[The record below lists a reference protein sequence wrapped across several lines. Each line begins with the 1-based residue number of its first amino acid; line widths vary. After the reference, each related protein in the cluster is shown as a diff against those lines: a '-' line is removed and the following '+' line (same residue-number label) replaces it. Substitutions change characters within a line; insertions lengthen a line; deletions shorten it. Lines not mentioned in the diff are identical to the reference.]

1 MSDLSWKDGIYRA
14 GAVQAG
20 YIEEVVGLHPE
31 LYFQYR
37 VKSPPECERLITS
50 AIIKDTAKAGD
61 TLDTMQKEV
70 KASLTH
76 WSLSAPLGSDLSH
89 ALLKRVFWI
98 IVQSDPSKP
107 IPAFFENPGTLE
119 EQVKKS

>member
-20 YIEEVVGLHPE
+20 FVNEAVGWHPE
-31 LYFQYR
+31 IYFEYR
-37 VKSPPECERLITS
+37 VKSPAECERLITS
-50 AIIKDTAKAGD
+50 VIVKDASKAGE
-61 TLDTMQKEV
+61 TLDRMQKEV
-70 KASLTH
+70 KDSITR
-76 WSLSAPLGSDLSH
+76 WSLSAPLGSELSH

-98 IVQSDPSKP
+98 IVQSDPSNP
-107 IPAFFENPGTLE
+107 IPERFENPGTLE